1 LVYSPALAETKVSL
15 DENKDISNHSVS
27 RFQTKYT
34 RSRAQVYVLKFYFK
48 IKQRILERLNESA
61 ESVLKS
67 DESNEEDELKSDYK
81 LDRFQMETLN
91 IILNYVDF
99 YNPNVDIKSDTK
111 NKFAYS
117 IHALN
122 HTLK

>member
-1 LVYSPALAETKVSL
+1 M
-15 DENKDISNHSVS
+15 
-27 RFQTKYT
+27 
-34 RSRAQVYVLKFYFK
+34 
-48 IKQRILERLNESA
+48 NESA
-61 ESVLKS
+61 ESVLKF

-117 IHALN
+117 IHAVN